1 MKIMNLRNK
10 IFIFWGVMDVLA
22 LLGYLFFSMQSGNVP
37 FYSDISAFYSNYGRL
52 GVSGVTGGLMQLMFF
67 INIVL
72 IVSLIFSAWSFLTKK
87 NINMIFLVVQ
97 EIARV
102 FSLKCSVALIPMMM
116 HLTGFRSALVAI
128 VLFVLSEALKIGSVV
143 WAKRNGTP
151 RADAALTR

>member
-1 MKIMNLRNK
+1 MNLRNK

-72 IVSLIFSAWSFLTKK
+72 IVSLIFSAWSFLSKK
-87 NINMIFLVVQ
+87 NINMIFFVVQ

>member
-1 MKIMNLRNK
+1 MNLRNK
-10 IFIFWGVMDVLA
+10 ILIFWGVMDVLA
-22 LLGYLFFSMQSGNVP
+22 LLGYLFFSIQSGNVP

-72 IVSLIFSAWSFLTKK
+72 IVSLIFSAWSFLAKK
-87 NINMIFLVVQ
+87 NINMIFFVVQ

>member
-87 NINMIFLVVQ
+87 NINMIFFVVQ

-102 FSLKCSVALIPMMM
+102 FSLKCSVALIPMML
-116 HLTGFRSALVAI
+116 HLTGYRSALVAI

>member
-1 MKIMNLRNK
+1 MNLRNK

-87 NINMIFLVVQ
+87 NISMIFFVVQ

-116 HLTGFRSALVAI
+116 HLSGFSSAWGAV
-128 VLFVLSEALKIGSVV
+128 VLFMLSEALKIGSVV

>member
-1 MKIMNLRNK
+1 MNLRNK
-10 IFIFWGVMDVLA
+10 ILIFWGVMDVLA

-72 IVSLIFSAWSFLTKK
+72 IVSLIFSAWSFLAKK
-87 NINMIFLVVQ
+87 NINMIFFVVQ
-97 EIARV
+97 EIARI
-102 FSLKCSVALIPMMM
+102 FSLKCSVALIPMML

>member
-22 LLGYLFFSMQSGNVP
+22 LLGYLFFSIQSGNVP
-37 FYSDISAFYSNYGRL
+37 FYSDISAFYSNYGHL
-52 GVSGVTGGLMQLMFF
+52 GISGVTGGLMQLMFF

-72 IVSLIFSAWSFLTKK
+72 IVSLIFSAWSFLAKK

>member
-1 MKIMNLRNK
+1 MSLRNK
-10 IFIFWGVMDVLA
+10 IFIFWGVMDVLT
-22 LLGYLFFSMQSGNVP
+22 LIGYLFFSMRSGNVP
-37 FYSDISAFYSNYGRL
+37 FYSDISAFYSSYGRL
-52 GVSGVTGGLMQLMFF
+52 GVSGVTGGFIQLMFF

-72 IVSLIFSAWSFLTKK
+72 IVSLIFSAWSFLAKK
-87 NINMIFLVVQ
+87 NINMVFFVVQ

-102 FSLKCSVALIPMMM
+102 FSLKCSVALIPMML

-151 RADAALTR
+151 RTDAALTR

>member
-1 MKIMNLRNK
+1 MNLRNK

-87 NINMIFLVVQ
+87 NINMIFFVVQ

-116 HLTGFRSALVAI
+116 HLTGFRSALIAI

>member
-1 MKIMNLRNK
+1 MNLRNK

-52 GVSGVTGGLMQLMFF
+52 GVSGVTGALMQLMFF

-72 IVSLIFSAWSFLTKK
+72 IVSLIFSAWSFLSKK
-87 NINMIFLVVQ
+87 NINMIFFVVQ

-102 FSLKCSVALIPMMM
+102 FSLKCSVALIPMML

>member
-1 MKIMNLRNK
+1 MNLRNK

-87 NINMIFLVVQ
+87 NINMIFFVVQ

>member
-22 LLGYLFFSMQSGNVP
+22 LLGYLFYSLQSGNVP
-37 FYSDISAFYSNYGRL
+37 FYSDIRAFYSNYAHL
-52 GVSGVTGGLMQLMFF
+52 DVSGGTGGLIQLIFF
-67 INIVL
+67 INTALVF
-72 IVSLIFSAWSFLTKK
+72 SLLFSAWSFLAKK
-87 NINMIFLVVQ
+87 NINMVFLVAQ

-102 FSLKCSVALIPMMM
+102 CSLKCSVALIPMML
-116 HLTGFRSALVAI
+116 HLTGLRSALVAI

>member
-1 MKIMNLRNK
+1 MNLRNK

-72 IVSLIFSAWSFLTKK
+72 IVSLIFSAWSFLSKK
-87 NINMIFLVVQ
+87 NINMIFFVVQ

-102 FSLKCSVALIPMMM
+102 FSLKCSVALIPMML

>member
-1 MKIMNLRNK
+1 MNLRNK
-10 IFIFWGVMDVLA
+10 IFFFWGVMDVLA

-72 IVSLIFSAWSFLTKK
+72 IVSLIFSAWSFLSKK
-87 NINMIFLVVQ
+87 NINMIFFVVQ

-102 FSLKCSVALIPMMM
+102 FSLKCSVALIPMML

>member
-1 MKIMNLRNK
+1 MNLRNK

-22 LLGYLFFSMQSGNVP
+22 LIGYLFFSIQSGNVP

-52 GVSGVTGGLMQLMFF
+52 GVSGVSGGLIQLMFF
-67 INIVL
+67 INIAL
-72 IVSLIFSAWSFLTKK
+72 IVSLLFSAWSFLARK
-87 NINMIFLVVQ
+87 NINMIFFVVQ

-102 FSLKCSVALIPMMM
+102 FSLKCSVALIPMML
-116 HLTGFRSALVAI
+116 HLTGYRSALVAI

>member
-52 GVSGVTGGLMQLMFF
+52 GVSGVTGGLVQLMFF
-67 INIVL
+67 INIAL
-72 IVSLIFSAWSFLTKK
+72 IVSLIFSAWSFLAKK
-87 NINMIFLVVQ
+87 NINMIFFVVQ

-116 HLTGFRSALVAI
+116 HLSGFSSAWGAV
-128 VLFVLSEALKIGSVV
+128 VLFMLSEALKIGSVV

>member
-1 MKIMNLRNK
+1 MNLRNK

-22 LLGYLFFSMQSGNVP
+22 LIGYLFFSIQSGNVP

-52 GVSGVTGGLMQLMFF
+52 GVSGVSGGLIQLMFF
-67 INIVL
+67 INIAL
-72 IVSLIFSAWSFLTKK
+72 IVSLLFSAWWFLAKK
-87 NINMIFLVVQ
+87 NINMIFFVVQ

-102 FSLKCSVALIPMMM
+102 FSLKCSVALIPMML
-116 HLTGFRSALVAI
+116 HLTGYRSALVAI

>member
-1 MKIMNLRNK
+1 MNLRNK

-22 LLGYLFFSMQSGNVP
+22 LIGYLFFSIQSGNVP
-37 FYSDISAFYSNYGRL
+37 FYSDISMFYSYYKSLDVN
-52 GVSGVTGGLMQLMFF
+52 GVTGGFVQLMFF
-67 INIVL
+67 INIAL
-72 IVSLIFSAWSFLTKK
+72 IVSLLFSAWSFLAKK
-87 NINMIFLVVQ
+87 NIDMIFFVVQ

-102 FSLKCSVALIPMMM
+102 FSLKCSVALIPMML
-116 HLTGFRSALVAI
+116 HLTGYRSALVAI

>member
-1 MKIMNLRNK
+1 MNLRNK

-22 LLGYLFFSMQSGNVP
+22 LIGYLFFSIQSGNVP

-52 GVSGVTGGLMQLMFF
+52 GVSGMTGGLIQLMFF

-72 IVSLIFSAWSFLTKK
+72 IVSLLFSAWSFLEKK
-87 NINMIFLVVQ
+87 NINMIFFVVQ

-102 FSLKCSVALIPMMM
+102 FSLKCSVALIPMML
-116 HLTGFRSALVAI
+116 HLTGARSALVAI